1 MRTRRDRFRPRVT
14 PAGAALLALS
24 AALGVSAPATA
35 DLGSDVER
43 VKLAWSAF
51 GRVHHLTPR
60 FLERGDRLPLLL
72 PAELLDAETPDC
84 VSVALLTPTSL
95 HFVIDSAD
103 SEDAPPQ
110 REAEESLAGA
120 VEIARC
126 GADKSSLAELGVV
139 MRSPQG
145 LLEVLVVAAPQ
156 AAPKLTTVLPHRDP
170 GPIAPLAG
178 SGPRPA
184 MAPLSLRARSIERRA
199 AREGALEFSSED
211 VQASGVGAGSEL
223 FAFAAGCHVLELLAD
238 EETSPGM
245 RGADVDI
252 EVSTADGAEIIAVD
266 QGESSDARVVFCLGE
281 AKALRVRFQGGAPMS
296 RLLSVRTR
304 FDLSADLP
312 ASWDPDTRARFSAV
326 IRATSQEL
334 RGAKLVDASL
344 GVQGGTSMPLRLEP
358 GSCYLA
364 LLVPLRGDAP
374 MLSLQ
379 AETGPSSAHNRSLP
393 GASGTGVGFCTG
405 HDPRAVL
412 EVEARGFGVVWMSAL
427 FRTAA
432 VPLRGEGS
440 LD

>member
-1 MRTRRDRFRPRVT
+1 VKTRRDRFRLRVA
-14 PAGAALLALS
+14 PAYRALLALS

-72 PAELLDAETPDC
+72 PAELLDPETPGC

-95 HFVIDSAD
+95 HFVIDATEND
-103 SEDAPPQ
+103 GAPPQ
-110 REAEESLAGA
+110 REPEESLAGA
-120 VEIARC
+120 VEVARC
-126 GADKSSLAELGVV
+126 GADKASLSGLGVI

-145 LLEVLVVAAPQ
+145 LLEVLAVATPQ
-156 AAPKLTTVLPHRDP
+156 AAPKLITVLPHRDP

-184 MAPLSLRARSIERRA
+184 MAPISARARSIERRA

-211 VQASGVGAGSEL
+211 VQASGIGAGSEL
-223 FAFAAGCHVLELLAD
+223 FAFGVGCHVLELLAD
-238 EETSPGM
+238 EATSPGL

-252 EVSTADGAEIIAVD
+252 EVSTADGAEMLAVD

-296 RLLSVRTR
+296 RLLLVRTR
-304 FDLSADLP
+304 FDLSAELP
-312 ASWDPDTRARFSAV
+312 PSWDADTRARFSTV
-326 IRATSQEL
+326 IRATNQEL

-344 GVQGGTSMPLRLEP
+344 GVQGGTTMPLRLES
-358 GSCYLA
+358 GSCYLS
-364 LLVPLRGDAP
+364 LVVPLRGDAP

-379 AETGPSSAHNRSLP
+379 AETGPRSAHNRSLP
-393 GASGTGVGFCTG
+393 GASGTGVGFCTD
-405 HDPRAVL
+405 HEPRAVL

-427 FRTAA
+427 FRTATA
-432 VPLRGEGS
+432 PLRGEAS

>member
-1 MRTRRDRFRPRVT
+1 MGMGRDRFRPR
-14 PAGAALLALS
+14 AAACRALLAL
-24 AALGVSAPATA
+24 AAVLGVSVPAAA
-35 DLGSDVER
+35 DLGTDVER

-72 PAELLDAETPDC
+72 PAELLDPETPGC
-84 VSVALLTPTSL
+84 VTVALLTPTSL
-95 HFVIDSAD
+95 HFVIDSAA
-103 SEDAPPQ
+103 SEAAPAQ
-110 REAEESLAGA
+110 RDTEESLAGA

-126 GADKSSLAELGVV
+126 GADKATLAALGVV

-145 LLEVLVVAAPQ
+145 LLETLVVATAD
-156 AAPKLTTVLPHRDP
+156 AAPSLTNVLPHRDP

-184 MAPLSLRARSIERRA
+184 LAPLSARAGAIERRA

-211 VQASGVGAGSEL
+211 VQASSAGAGSEL
-223 FAFAAGCHVLELLAD
+223 FAFGAGCHVLELLAD
-238 EETSPGM
+238 EETSPGL

-252 EVSTADGAEIIAVD
+252 EVSTADGTEVLAVD

-281 AKALRVRFQGGAPMS
+281 PKALRVRFQGGAPMS
-296 RLLSVRTR
+296 RLLLVRAR
-304 FDLSADLP
+304 FDLSAELP
-312 ASWDPDTRARFSAV
+312 ASWDADTRARFSAV
-326 IRATSQEL
+326 IRSTHQEL
-334 RGAKLVDASL
+334 RGAQLVDASL

-364 LLVPLRGDAP
+364 LVVPLRGDAP
-374 MLSLQ
+374 MLSLR
-379 AETGPSSAHNRSLP
+379 AETGPRSAHNRSLP
-393 GASGTGVGFCTG
+393 GASGTGVGFCTD
-405 HDPRAVL
+405 HAARAVL

-427 FRTAA
+427 FRTAM
-432 VPLRGEGS
+432 VPLQGEAS